1 MIRLARLA
9 LLALALLPA
18 ACGDFPQPML
28 GNPGRMGALLAHP
41 PPQRIVVPTPHDALL
56 GDQAAK
62 LFATDLANALVAQTI
77 PAFAARPQRGDW
89 VLGVHAVL
97 QGDSVVPSYTI
108 TDPRGHKQGNYA
120 GPPVSSASWAAGDTA
135 ALADA
140 ANAASPGISDLLSNI
155 DAVLKQNDPN
165 SLYNRPPRVAFSGVT
180 GAPGDGNQSLAKEIG
195 RDLPGM
201 GVVMVQN
208 KDQADYLLSGKVKK
222 TTVNP
227 QTQRVE
233 LTWIVTTPDGKETG
247 RVSQVHD
254 IPTGSLDSYWGDVA
268 AAAGSQAALGIKE
281 VIDNAIG
288 KRAPKP
294 GSAPTSKTTTTSGKT
309 S

>member
-9 LLALALLPA
+9 FLALALLPA

-108 TDPRGHKQGNYA
+108 SDPRGHKQGSYA
-120 GPPVSSASWAAGDTA
+120 GQPVSSASWAAGDTA

-268 AAAGSQAALGIKE
+268 QAAGSQAALGIKE

-288 KRAPKP
+288 KRTPKSGGAPPPK
-294 GSAPTSKTTTTSGKT
+294 ATTTSGKT